1 MLPRS
6 CLRLADSKSNSSTRW
21 PRRTTTRVSSG
32 WVASMSILLGI
43 DQSHGGRLARSRPSS
58 PHGRRGTARPE
69 TGRTVVERT
78 GQRTRCVAVSQVE
91 ADCLAPQRV
100 ASRRA
105 VAVAAK
111 GLVVDAR
118 SQHDLLARAGAAA
131 LARATAGS
139 LG

>member
-1 MLPRS
+1 
-6 CLRLADSKSNSSTRW
+6 
-21 PRRTTTRVSSG
+21 
-32 WVASMSILLGI
+32 MSILLGI

-69 TGRTVVERT
+69 TGRAVVERT
-78 GQRTRCVAVSQVE
+78 GQRTKCVAVV
-91 ADCLAPQRV
+91 ADCLASQRV

-118 SQHDLLARAGAAA
+118 SQHDLLARDGAAA
-131 LARATAGS
+131 LARAT
-139 LG
+139 